1 ITATMGAG
9 STWVNLTV
17 TNAQISSI
25 SVTPTGVTIPIGAQK
40 GFTAT
45 GLFSDSTA
53 QDITANCHWT
63 SSNTAVATVGSGGG
77 MGPITA
83 TGIGAG
89 AANINASFGGV
100 NGSSTLTVSSATL
113 VSLAL
118 SPASMILSPG
128 STASYNALGTF
139 SDGSH
144 VSVNGAVTWASSNPQ
159 VATIQ
164 QSGTVTGQSAGA
176 TPIKAQSGS
185 ISATAGLVVEGAA
198 LSSLQVSPASATV
211 PDTIRSGFTA
221 TGIFANGDT
230 LDLTGIAAWTSSAP
244 SVA

>member
-1 ITATMGAG
+1 MTATPG
-9 STWVNLTV
+9 SVSTSVNLTV
-17 TNAQISSI
+17 ANATISSI
-25 SVTPTGVTIPIGAQK
+25 PVTPTGVTITIGAQK

-113 VSLAL
+113 LSLAL
-118 SPASMILSPG
+118 SPASMILSPC
-128 STASYNALGTF
+128 STASYTALGSF

-176 TPIKAQSGS
+176 TTIKAQSGS
-185 ISATAGLVVEGAA
+185 ITPTAGPVLER
-198 LSSLQVSPASATV
+198 PA
-211 PDTIRSGFTA
+211 
-221 TGIFANGDT
+221 
-230 LDLTGIAAWTSSAP
+230 
-244 SVA
+244 